1 MVLYICQLESEGKSE
16 LTERKVIILN
26 FENKIDRRRKY
37 YLVFDCE
44 TATLP
49 FAATLEEPKDK
60 QKIAIAKPLIYD
72 LGWQVIDRKGNI
84 YCRRSYLVSE
94 IFSVPTVFNT
104 AYYASKRPIYLDK
117 LAKGEIILTD
127 WKTATAKLEEDLQKV
142 EAVGAYNSMFDY
154 KKAIPFTEKYIKALY
169 SRYYYQWEE
178 KQVEHC
184 KYILSTPYYKSD
196 DEFNPEIFEFRG
208 KQYALFDLWGLSC
221 RHLLNNDE
229 YKQTCINNEWK
240 TASGKFFKTSA
251 ETTFRFL
258 TKNNDFIE
266 SHTAIE
272 DTIIESQILTE
283 IIKRTKNKFEMG
295 IIYFP
300 FRELGTV
307 KDFENTRN
315 DIFDLF

>member
-1 MVLYICQLESEGKSE
+1 M
-16 LTERKVIILN
+16 N
-26 FENKIDRRRKY
+26 FENKIDRRKKY

-49 FAATLEEPKDK
+49 FASTLENASDK

-72 LGWQVIDRKGNI
+72 LGWQVIDRKGNV
-84 YCRRSYLVSE
+84 YCRRSFLVSE
-94 IFSVPTVFNT
+94 IFSVPAVFNT

-127 WKTATAKLEEDLQKV
+127 WKTATEKLEEDLQKV

-169 SRYYYQWEE
+169 SQYYYKWEQ
-178 KQVEHC
+178 KQIKHC
-184 KYILSTPYYKSD
+184 KNILKYPYNKKEKD
-196 DEFNPEIFEFRG
+196 FEPKIFEFRG
-208 KQYALFDLWGLSC
+208 KKYNLFDLWGLSC

-229 YKQTCINNEWK
+229 YKQTCIDNEWK

-251 ETTFRFL
+251 ETAFRFL
-258 TKNNDFIE
+258 TKDNNFIE

-272 DTIIESQILTE
+272 DTIIESQIFSE
-283 IIKRTKNKFEMG
+283 ILKRTKNKFEMG

-307 KDFENTRN
+307 ENFESTHDN
-315 DIFDLF
+315 IFDLF